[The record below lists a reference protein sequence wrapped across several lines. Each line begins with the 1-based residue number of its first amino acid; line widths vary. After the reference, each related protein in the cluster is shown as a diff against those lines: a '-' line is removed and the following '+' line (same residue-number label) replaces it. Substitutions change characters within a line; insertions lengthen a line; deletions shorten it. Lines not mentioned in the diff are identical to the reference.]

1 MENAAYERLSE
12 PVVIRDTGTIGAL
25 RRISWGAV
33 IGGVVLALVVQ
44 LLLGM
49 LGLGIGLSTV
59 DPSTG
64 DTPSAQAFGIGAG
77 IWWIVS
83 TLLALFIGGWVAA
96 HLAGIPRRTEGIL
109 HGLLAWAVATLL
121 TVYLIATGLGNLI
134 GGTASMLGSVASYA
148 TQAAASIAPEIA
160 GRVERELQE
169 RDIGLEDVRRE
180 ALQLL
185 RQTGAPQ
192 LQPENVRERAQ
203 DTLGQAQTSASQAAR
218 APATADEEAATL
230 IERVLTQA
238 QETVQAADRE
248 ALVNVVVARTGQ
260 SREQAQ
266 QTVQN
271 WIDQYQAA
279 RERVEQAAERTAAQA
294 RETADQAAEAM
305 SRAALWTFVG
315 LLLAAIAAALGGA
328 SGRPRELTT
337 LRP

>member
-1 MENAAYERLSE
+1 MENAAYERLSDT
-12 PVVIRDTGTIGAL
+12 VVVRDTGAIGAL

-59 DPSTG
+59 DPGTG

-83 TLLALFIGGWVAA
+83 SLLALFIGGWVAA
-96 HLAGIPRRTEGIL
+96 HLAGIPQRTDGLL
-109 HGLLAWAVATLL
+109 HGLLAWAVATLF
-121 TVYLIATGLGNLI
+121 TIYLIATGLGNLI

-148 TQAAASIAPEIA
+148 TQAAASVAPEIA
-160 GRVERELQE
+160 GRVQRELE
-169 RDIGLEDVRRE
+169 ARDIGLEDVRRE

-185 RQTGAPQ
+185 RQTGTPE

-203 DTLGQAQTSASQAAR
+203 ETLGQAQTSASQAAR
-218 APATADEEAATL
+218 APGTADEEAGTL
-230 IERVLTQA
+230 IDRVLTQA

-279 RERVEQAAERTAAQA
+279 RVRVEQAAERTAAQA

-305 SRAALWTFVG
+305 SRAALWTFAG

-328 SGRPRELTT
+328 LGRPREVAA
-337 LRP
+337 LRL